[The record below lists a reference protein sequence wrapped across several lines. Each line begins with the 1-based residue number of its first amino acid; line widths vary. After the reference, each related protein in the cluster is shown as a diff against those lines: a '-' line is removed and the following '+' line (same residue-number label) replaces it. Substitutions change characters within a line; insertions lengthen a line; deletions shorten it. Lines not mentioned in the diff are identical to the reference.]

1 MVKLAQTVGAS
12 SIAQGTR
19 MTTTLSSAVV
29 EVRQGTWDDMSEKH
43 MFRVTPFTDIQYSGP
58 EVAAMNSV
66 IASCL
71 VPTVCGVN
79 RENTTGYLDGSKFGN
94 LFSNSGDEIA
104 GFANG
109 KSMKIAGKDAQR
121 QKEADQVAYE
131 TLTGTGLA
139 DYLLG
144 YGVFR
149 SSDTFKGTKFSGPG
163 AEASHKKFSDAR
175 AQMFTTNFEADEL
188 NDGRSSAT
196 RRNVG
201 TGFLSS
207 NDEALD
213 NHQRIAGTYPIR
225 VEQFAS
231 DEVAYDVIANNPQ
244 SLTLGYTMDS
254 RAVNMVFTQSAISM
268 IVRRLHR
275 AVERYGPHKPVYTHV
290 GLGHA
295 TESKKKDDGLCYD
308 VTRPGMLWNAG
319 AIAYA
324 NKRLNAQGSLYIPQ
338 DQVPYSMM
346 KRGFKYNHIL
356 TLLGLELIETLNAVG
371 ADMSSVAGRA
381 AGGEVK
387 RRSCMSN
394 SVPEQIA
401 MLQILFSS
409 VFGSVRGATNAAD
422 FEVDPVSVAD
432 SVKESIG
439 MLFNSGHIH
448 LDPGF
453 LTYLPGA
460 WNGSLL
466 NDNAVNKNLKYKGR
480 SLTPAQMMS
489 EFVAKYVTFVTA
501 VTAFKPYFQVPLYDC
516 HWLYVGS
523 PKPEYVIEQLQMNYR
538 PDVIFEGGAS
548 MPEYTL
554 IPTQLNPG
562 EVLERLPTLFDAKN
576 KTPNTYLGIRD
587 PLPYGS
593 VNEIRF
599 HGDRPMTTI
608 EEREYDFTPIIE
620 ADSSV
625 NQVMRNGRVLNI
637 AVLPRP
643 AMYIPGASTLGAISG
658 MMSDNASVGGS
669 YYFQQHNGPFFNDSG
684 DGTTSQPLRQ
694 VGLPAAKGN
703 KTWSKRQLAGT
714 ASDSKGAVA
723 MQEAIDRTS
732 IMPSRNPQNPEA
744 PESDV
749 PPVFT
754 GGPTLSHTGQAV
766 VEGGKDE

>member
-1 MVKLAQTVGAS
+1 
-12 SIAQGTR
+12 

-71 VPTVCGVN
+71 VPTVCGVSRN
-79 RENTTGYLDGSKFGN
+79 QTTGYMNGEEFSA
-94 LFSNSGDEIA
+94 LFTNTGDAIA
-104 GFANG
+104 DFANG
-109 KSMKIAGKDAQR
+109 EVMKIAGKKPKSDTISSA
-121 QKEADQVAYE
+121 KEAQDYE

-139 DYLLG
+139 DFLLG
-144 YGVFR
+144 YGAYA
-149 SSDTFKGTKFSGPG
+149 SAGTFKGTKASRGSTHSNFSR
-163 AEASHKKFSDAR
+163 AR
-175 AQMFTTNFEADEL
+175 QKLFTTNFDDETAL
-188 NDGRSSAT
+188 GGSDAQRRRPSDRNFNVEDFIPGLARQAAGGTSST
-196 RRNVG
+196 
-201 TGFLSS
+201 S
-207 NDEALD
+207 NL
-213 NHQRIAGTYPIR
+213 QRIAGTYPIR

-231 DEVAYDVIANNPQ
+231 DEIAYDVIANNPQ
-244 SLTLGYTMDS
+244 SLTIGYTMDS

-275 AVERYGPHKPVYTHV
+275 AVERYGPSKPVYTHV

-295 TESKKKDDGLCYD
+295 VESKGKSDGICYD
-308 VTRPGMLWNAG
+308 VTRPSMLWNAG

-371 ADMSSVAGRA
+371 ADMSTGKD
-381 AGGEVK
+381 GNVK
-387 RRSCMSN
+387 RRSCLSG

-422 FEVDPVSVAD
+422 FEADPVSIAD

-453 LTYLPGA
+453 LTYLEGA

-466 NDNAVNKNLKYKGR
+466 NDSEVDTNLKYKGR

-548 MPEYTL
+548 MPEFTL
-554 IPTQLNPG
+554 IPAKLNPG
-562 EVLERLPTLFDAKN
+562 EVLERIPTLFDSSK
-576 KTPNTYLGIRD
+576 KVPNTYLGIRD

-593 VNEIRF
+593 VSEIRF
-599 HGDRPMTTI
+599 HGDRPLTTI

-625 NQVMRNGRVLNI
+625 NQVMRNGRILNI

-643 AMYIPGASTLGAISG
+643 SMYIPGASHLGAISG

-669 YYFQQHNGPFFNDSG
+669 YYFQQHNGPYFNDSG
-684 DGTTSQPLRQ
+684 EGGTSKPLRQ
-694 VGLPAAKGN
+694 VGQGQGD
-703 KTWSKRQLAGT
+703 SKAWAQRQLAGT
-714 ASDSKGAVA
+714 ASDSRGAVA
-723 MQEAIDRTS
+723 MQRAIDQKTVKRED
-732 IMPSRNPQNPEA
+732 NPQKPGNDRDMPV
-744 PESDV
+744 V
-749 PPVFT
+749 PT
-754 GGPTLSHTGQAV
+754 GGPALSYLGQAV
-766 VEGGKDE
+766 VPEDDESV

>member
-19 MTTTLSSAVV
+19 MTTNLSSAVV

-71 VPTVCGVN
+71 VPTVCGVT
-79 RENTTGYLDGSKFGN
+79 RDTTTGYVTGKDFSE
-94 LFSNSGDEIA
+94 LFTFNGDAVASFAAGDVVQIA
-104 GFANG
+104 GGKTDG
-109 KSMKIAGKDAQR
+109 KSGFEKN
-121 QKEADQVAYE
+121 QVAYE

-144 YGVFR
+144 YGAGASAGSFEGSQATR
-149 SSDTFKGTKFSGPG
+149 PSTHSAFS
-163 AEASHKKFSDAR
+163 EARKKLI
-175 AQMFTTNFEADEL
+175 TTAL
-188 NDGRSSAT
+188 NDESANSGIASAL
-196 RRNVG
+196 RRDQG
-201 TGFLSS
+201 TGFNSGDDAELS
-207 NDEALD
+207 

-225 VEQFAS
+225 VEQFPS
-231 DEVAYDVIANNPQ
+231 DEIAYDIIANNPQ

-275 AVERYGPHKPVYTHV
+275 AVERYGPYKPVYTHV

-295 TESKKKDDGLCYD
+295 TENTGKDGVIDNYS
-308 VTRPGMLWNAG
+308 VSRPGMLWNAG

-371 ADMSSVAGRA
+371 ADMSSVVGRS
-381 AGGEVK
+381 AGGEVN
-387 RRSCMSN
+387 RRSTMSG
-394 SVPEQIA
+394 SAQEQIA
-401 MLQILFSS
+401 MLQILFAS

-422 FEVDPVSVAD
+422 FEVDPTSVAD

-460 WNGSLL
+460 WNGSTL
-466 NDNAVNKNLKYKGR
+466 NDTTINSNLKYKGR

-562 EVLERLPTLFDAKN
+562 EVLERLPTLFNAREKV
-576 KTPNTYLGIRD
+576 PNTYLGIRD

-593 VNEIRF
+593 VSEIRF

-643 AMYIPGASTLGAISG
+643 AMYIPGVSILGAISG

-669 YYFQQHNGPFFNDSG
+669 YYFQQHNGPFFNDTAKGGKSR
-684 DGTTSQPLRQ
+684 PLRQ
-694 VGLPAAKGN
+694 VGMPLAKGN
-703 KTWSKRQLAGT
+703 RQWAQRQLAGS
-714 ASDSKGAVA
+714 ASNSKGAVA
-723 MQEAIDRTS
+723 MQAAIERTGIS
-732 IMPSRNPQNPEA
+732 PDRNPQDPRVDQNDA
-744 PESDV
+744 

-754 GGPTLSHTGQAV
+754 GGPALSHLGQSTNEV
-766 VEGGKDE
+766 GTNE

>member
-1 MVKLAQTVGAS
+1 
-12 SIAQGTR
+12 
-19 MTTTLSSAVV
+19 
-29 EVRQGTWDDMSEKH
+29 MSEKH

-71 VPTVCGVN
+71 VPTVCGVT
-79 RENTTGYLDGSKFGN
+79 RDQQTGYLNGEEFSKLFTFNGDDVASFAAGGSTN
-94 LFSNSGDEIA
+94 IA
-104 GFANG
+104 GGQAND
-109 KSMKIAGKDAQR
+109 KSSFEKN
-121 QKEADQVAYE
+121 QVAYE

-144 YGVFR
+144 YGAGASAGSFEGSIAAR
-149 SSDTFKGTKFSGPG
+149 PSTHSAFSEARKKLITTALSDESANSGI
-163 AEASHKKFSDAR
+163 ASA
-175 AQMFTTNFEADEL
+175 L
-188 NDGRSSAT
+188 
-196 RRNVG
+196 RRDQG
-201 TGFLSS
+201 TGFNSGDDAEL
-207 NDEALD
+207 N

-225 VEQFAS
+225 VEQFPS
-231 DEVAYDVIANNPQ
+231 DEIAYDIIANNPQ

-275 AVERYGPHKPVYTHV
+275 AVERYGPYKPVYTHV

-295 TESKKKDDGLCYD
+295 TEDKGKDGVIRNYT

-371 ADMSSVAGRA
+371 ADMSSVVGRS
-381 AGGEVK
+381 AGGEVN
-387 RRSCMSN
+387 RRSTMSG
-394 SVPEQIA
+394 SAQEQIA

-422 FEVDPVSVAD
+422 FEVDPTSVAD

-460 WNGSLL
+460 WNGSTL
-466 NDNAVNKNLKYKGR
+466 NDSTINTNLKYKGR

-562 EVLERLPTLFDAKN
+562 EVLERLPTLFNAKQ

-593 VNEIRF
+593 VSEIRF

-643 AMYIPGASTLGAISG
+643 AMYIPGVSILGAISG

-669 YYFQQHNGPFFNDSG
+669 YYFQQHNGPFFNDTAKGGKSR
-684 DGTTSQPLRQ
+684 PLRQ
-694 VGLPAAKGN
+694 VGMPLAKGN
-703 KTWSKRQLAGT
+703 RQWAQRQLAGS
-714 ASDSKGAVA
+714 ASNSKGAVA
-723 MQEAIDRTS
+723 MQAAIERTGIS
-732 IMPSRNPQNPEA
+732 PDRNPQDPKVDQSSA
-744 PESDV
+744 

-754 GGPTLSHTGQAV
+754 GGPALTHLGQGTNE
-766 VEGGKDE
+766 VENNE

>member
-1 MVKLAQTVGAS
+1 
-12 SIAQGTR
+12 

-71 VPTVCGVN
+71 VPTVCGVSRN
-79 RENTTGYLDGSKFGN
+79 QTTGYMNGQEFSS
-94 LFSNSGDEIA
+94 LFTNTGDEIA
-104 GFANG
+104 DFGDG
-109 KSMKIAGKDAQR
+109 SSMSIAGRMNASESIKSP
-121 QKEADQVAYE
+121 KEAQDYE

-139 DYLLG
+139 DFLLG
-144 YGVFR
+144 YGAYY
-149 SSDTFKGTKFSGPG
+149 SAGTFKGTKSGRD
-163 AEASHKKFSDAR
+163 STHSKFSRAR
-175 AQMFTTNFEADEL
+175 QKLFTTNFDDEVNL
-188 NDGRSSAT
+188 GGSDAQ
-196 RRNVG
+196 RRRPFDRNFNVIS
-201 TGFLSS
+201 TENS
-207 NDEALD
+207 NL
-213 NHQRIAGTYPIR
+213 QRIAGTYPIR

-231 DEVAYDVIANNPQ
+231 DEIAYDVIANNPQ

-275 AVERYGPHKPVYTHV
+275 AVERYGPAKPVYTHV

-295 TESKKKDDGLCYD
+295 VENKSKSSEGICYD
-308 VTRPGMLWNAG
+308 VTRPSMLWNAG

-371 ADMSSVAGRA
+371 ADMSSGKD
-381 AGGEVK
+381 GDVK
-387 RRSCMSN
+387 RRSCLSG

-422 FEVDPVSVAD
+422 FEADPVSIAD

-466 NDNAVNKNLKYKGR
+466 NDTTVNKNLKYKGR

-554 IPTQLNPG
+554 IPATLNPG
-562 EVLERLPTLFDAKN
+562 EVLERIPTLFDSSK
-576 KTPNTYLGIRD
+576 KVPNTYLGIRD

-593 VNEIRF
+593 VSEIRF
-599 HGDRPMTTI
+599 HGDRPLTTI

-625 NQVMRNGRVLNI
+625 NQVMRNGRILNI

-643 AMYIPGASTLGAISG
+643 SMYIPGASHLGAISG
-658 MMSDNASVGGS
+658 MMSDNAAVGGS
-669 YYFQQHNGPFFNDSG
+669 YYFQQHNGPYFNDTG
-684 DGTTSQPLRQ
+684 EAGTSKPLRQ
-694 VGLPAAKGN
+694 VGQGQGS
-703 KTWSKRQLAGT
+703 SKAWAQRQLAGT
-714 ASDSKGAVA
+714 ASDSTGAVA
-723 MQEAIDRTS
+723 MQRAIDQKTVKRKD
-732 IMPSRNPQNPEA
+732 NPQKPGNA
-744 PESDV
+744 RDM
-749 PPVFT
+749 PPVPT
-754 GGPTLSHTGQAV
+754 GGPTLSYLGQAV
-766 VEGGKDE
+766 VPEAPEDG